1 MLQRYFIKIKKT
13 FIRVRSPLSQRERNK
28 KKKGDHLRRQP
39 PSHNRMK
46 HNLNYS
52 LLHSLNYSVHG
63 RFSASVLFTE
73 IVHDVSDL
81 VTFFF

>member
-13 FIRVRSPLSQRERNK
+13 FTRARSPLSQRERN

-52 LLHSLNYSVHG
+52 FLHSLNYSVHG
-63 RFSASVLFTE
+63 RFSASVLLTE
-73 IVHDVSDL
+73 IVHDISDL

>member
-28 KKKGDHLRRQP
+28 KKGDRPRRQP

-52 LLHSLNYSVHG
+52 FLHSLNYSVHG
-63 RFSASVLFTE
+63 CFSASVLLTE
-73 IVHDVSDL
+73 IVHDISDL
-81 VTFFF
+81 MTFFF

>member
-28 KKKGDHLRRQP
+28 KKKGGHLRRQP
-39 PSHNRMK
+39 PSHNHMK